1 MSGSGKV
8 EVSVGD
14 RVLMTAGPV
23 VVTAIERHGITARDA
38 NGEERS
44 CSWSDLSLQEFAD
57 GKVQPVHQS
66 MEPWWSSLDHAAREE
81 ALFRLEV
88 VLEILTGYRQGLP
101 ELAEPGEPA
110 HPFGPGYGV
119 TLRQRVAAMS
129 RDLQDAFDRRRAS
142 DDEQVARRRN
152 PSEATL
158 WNWVAAWRTSGVRG
172 LVDGR
177 RTKGRRGFEV
187 LDPRLIRIV
196 DAEVARF
203 DGSASRVNL
212 QELERR
218 VTVGLKQEGLTDA
231 ELPRRLVQQYL
242 SKRYAGLGA
251 STRAHKGSVMRRRRG
266 RSSYP
271 DTHPGHLAVDVTR
284 ADGLVWD
291 ELHGRP
297 FSVEIITVI
306 SVPTRVI
313 VACRVVPRSANA
325 VEVGLALYDAVR
337 PFSMQVE
344 GTQIDDFRWCG
355 MPATLDFSPRPLVAH
370 KPALKTDRSL
380 DGVHVKPGVT
390 PKSIRADNGAIFLS
404 THLRLVLA
412 DMGVDLLTSRV
423 AQPTDNAHVERWH
436 ETLQRAYQA
445 LPGFK
450 GRNVQE
456 RGRYAGEVAYEP
468 LVTARELEQHLH
480 RFIALDYHRN
490 QHDGIKVPG
499 VEGGRFSPLES
510 FDMLSEI
517 TGRILLPQH
526 PDLIYSFLPIRWL
539 TPGNA
544 GITYRGLTYD
554 GPVLDELTC
563 LPPRAFRNS
572 DDKVPFFYDPRD
584 RTRLWH
590 RSRVDGRVHELRWR
604 QSHLVDAPLTD
615 VVVQRAR
622 QLIRERG
629 GNGALSRRGVML
641 EIVDAITELTSPPTM
656 DEWRAKLADA
666 RLRHDQ
672 ALRDHEEAAAANDVV
687 FGAKPPD
694 TEHVGKV
701 LAFPETS
708 ASPQGGHEA
717 PLVDWDAPLPDYRG
731 AE

>member
-1 MSGSGKV
+1 M
-8 EVSVGD
+8 
-14 RVLMTAGPV
+14 
-23 VVTAIERHGITARDA
+23 
-38 NGEERS
+38 
-44 CSWSDLSLQEFAD
+44 
-57 GKVQPVHQS
+57 
-66 MEPWWSSLDHAAREE
+66 
-81 ALFRLEV
+81 
-88 VLEILTGYRQGLP
+88 
-101 ELAEPGEPA
+101 AEPGEPA
-110 HPFGPGYGV
+110 HPFGAGYGL
-119 TLRQRVAAMS
+119 TLRKRVVAMS
-129 RDLQDAFDRRRAS
+129 EILQDAYDRRRPS
-142 DDEQVARRRN
+142 DDENAARRRN
-152 PSEATL
+152 PSEATI
-158 WNWVAAWRTSGVRG
+158 WNWVSAWRRSGVRG

-177 RTKGRRGFEV
+177 RTKGRRGFEE
-187 LDPRLIRIV
+187 LDPRLVQIV
-196 DAEVARF
+196 DTEIARF

-218 VTVGLKQEGLTDA
+218 VHVGLKREGLTDV
-231 ELPRRLVQQYL
+231 ELPQRLVQQYL
-242 SKRYAGLGA
+242 SKRYTALGA
-251 STRAHKGSVMRRRRG
+251 STRAHKGSAMRRHRG

-291 ELHGRP
+291 ELHGRS

-306 SVPTRVI
+306 SVPTRVV

-337 PFSMQVE
+337 PFSMVVD
-344 GTQIDDFRWCG
+344 GTEIDDFRWCG
-355 MPATLDFSPRPLVAH
+355 IPASLDFSPRPLVAH
-370 KPALKTDRSL
+370 RPALKTDRSL

-390 PKSIRADNGAIFLS
+390 PKSIRADNGSIFLS

-456 RGRYAGEVAYEP
+456 RGRYAGHVAYEP

-499 VEGGRFSPLES
+499 VDGGRFSPLEC
-510 FDMLSEI
+510 FDMLSAI

-563 LPPRAFRNS
+563 LPSRAFRNS
-572 DDKVPFFYDPRD
+572 DDRVPFFYDPRD
-584 RTRLWH
+584 RTRCPW
-590 RSRVDGRVHELRWR
+590 
-604 QSHLVDAPLTD
+604 P
-615 VVVQRAR
+615 
-622 QLIRERG
+622 
-629 GNGALSRRGVML
+629 
-641 EIVDAITELTSPPTM
+641 
-656 DEWRAKLADA
+656 
-666 RLRHDQ
+666 
-672 ALRDHEEAAAANDVV
+672 
-687 FGAKPPD
+687 
-694 TEHVGKV
+694 
-701 LAFPETS
+701 
-708 ASPQGGHEA
+708 
-717 PLVDWDAPLPDYRG
+717 
-731 AE
+731 